1 MAASV
6 PQNSLTTDYI
16 EFSVGGSE
24 LRVLSEMNPG
34 SINALVSP
42 KPLRRPPSLS
52 ESFAWSAENVER
64 AMRNAPSNTSLDLL
78 VATTTSTQG
87 SPESPRRLVQPQP
100 QQRCRRTEVFLTQQA
115 LRFLFH
121 IALISVFETVFFFL
135 YVSTLE
141 DNGINHTVDGF
152 LGGFESSCRNFTP
165 LERNLTNDALAI
177 FLNATTIV
185 AQGQQAAVQ
194 RAVQNDT
201 LFQRAWIY
209 VGGLGGL
216 FVLSVAYTLLR
227 RIQVAWG
234 TLVAENLVFVAMLAG
249 YEYMFF
255 STVIFPYTPITAPE
269 IAANT
274 VLELQTQCGLFTL
287 GVGKPTP

>member
-1 MAASV
+1 MAYDNAN
-6 PQNSLTTDYI
+6 PTTDYI
-16 EFSVGGSE
+16 EFGSE
-24 LRVLSEMNPG
+24 LRVVSQMSPG
-34 SINALVSP
+34 SLNSLVS

-64 AMRNAPSNTSLDLL
+64 AMRHVPSNTSIELL
-78 VATTTSTQG
+78 VPAQP
-87 SPESPRRLVQPQP
+87 SPQVSP
-100 QQRCRRTEVFLTQQA
+100 QRTPKPPTPPCRRAEVFVTQQA

-141 DNGINHTVDGF
+141 DNGINRTVDGF

-165 LERNLTNDALAI
+165 LERNLTNDALAV
-177 FLNATTIV
+177 FLNRSAILTAG
-185 AQGQQAAVQ
+185 AQARTSRTAA
-194 RAVQNDT
+194 NDA
-201 LFQRAWIY
+201 LFHRAWIY
-209 VGGLGGL
+209 VGGLSGL
-216 FVLSVAYTLLR
+216 FALSVLYTLLR
-227 RIQVAWG
+227 RIRVAWG
-234 TLVAENLVFVAMLAG
+234 ALVAENLVFVALLAS

-274 VLELQTQCGLFTL
+274 VLVLQESCGLFL
-287 GVGKPTP
+287 PPS

>member
-1 MAASV
+1 
-6 PQNSLTTDYI
+6 
-16 EFSVGGSE
+16 
-24 LRVLSEMNPG
+24 MNPG
-34 SINALVSP
+34 SLNALVSQ

-52 ESFAWSAENVER
+52 ESFAWTAENVER
-64 AMRNAPSNTSLDLL
+64 SMRNMTSDTSLDLL
-78 VATTTSTQG
+78 VPAEVPSQTSQ
-87 SPESPRRLVQPQP
+87 
-100 QQRCRRTEVFLTQQA
+100 CRKAEVFLTQQA

-177 FLNATTIV
+177 FLNSTAIV
-185 AQGQQAAVQ
+185 SQGQQAAAQ
-194 RAVQNDT
+194 RSGQNSG
-201 LFQRAWIY
+201 LFHRAWIY
-209 VGGLGGL
+209 VGGLSGL
-216 FVLSVAYTLLR
+216 FVFSVLYTLLR
-227 RIQVAWG
+227 QIDVAWSA
-234 TLVAENLVFVAMLAG
+234 LVTENLVFVAMLAG

-255 STVIFPYTPITAPE
+255 STIIFPYTPITAPE

-274 VLELQTQCGLFTL
+274 VFELREQCGLF
-287 GVGKPTP
+287 V